1 MPKSLSPDTREG
13 NPVIIEA
20 LEQNII
26 RIIDVHI
33 CEDKEMRD
41 MFVELLDTGF
51 QKGTV
56 LIDKLDKSDG
66 RILI

>member
-1 MPKSLSPDTREG
+1 MVLCEC
-13 NPVIIEA
+13 
-20 LEQNII
+20 LII
-26 RIIDVHI
+26 RIIYVHI

-56 LIDKLDKSDG
+56 LIDKLDKSEG